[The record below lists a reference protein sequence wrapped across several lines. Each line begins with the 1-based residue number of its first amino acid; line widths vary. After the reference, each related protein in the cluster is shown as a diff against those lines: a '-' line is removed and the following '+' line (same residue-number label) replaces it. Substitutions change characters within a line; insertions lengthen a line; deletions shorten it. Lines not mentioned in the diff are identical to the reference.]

1 MHRKGFVRLIAP
13 VLLLAAVTA
22 PTAPFAG
29 EMEPPGPPGPTMK
42 PVFELEP
49 RHPIWPEMLPF
60 TIGEPG
66 SYYLAA
72 PAIDVPGGITVTVA
86 RVTIDLNGFVL
97 KGNPTSGVGIDA
109 TGVGE
114 VAVVGG
120 TVRGFPGGGV
130 LLGTWSDVRNV
141 RVIATGGIGIQVGSG
156 SLVLDSGASG
166 NSGDGIVAASN
177 TLVQNCVV
185 SDNRGRGIVVSG
197 GIVRGCTSEV
207 NDSHGIDVSTGCLVI
222 GNTAIANGEAVPA
235 TAAGIRVTGQANRI
249 EGNHL
254 AFNDIGL
261 QVTGTGNIVL
271 RNTSRYAGQT
281 TPYSI
286 APGNRRGPIVDASLV
301 DDLST
306 VTHGDHPWAN
316 FIF

>member
-1 MHRKGFVRLIAP
+1 MQRNGFVRLFAP
-13 VLLLAAVTA
+13 VLLLAALPALAAAT
-22 PTAPFAG
+22 FAG

-42 PVFELEP
+42 PLFELEP

-72 PAIDVPGGITVTVA
+72 PAVDVPGGITVTA
-86 RVTIDLNGFVL
+86 SRVTIDLNGFAL
-97 KGNPTSGVGIDA
+97 HGNSTSGVGIDA
-109 TGVGE
+109 TGAGE
-114 VAVVGG
+114 VAVVRGS
-120 TVRGFPGGGV
+120 VRGFPGGGV
-130 LLGTWSDVRNV
+130 LLGNRAEIRDV
-141 RVIATGGIGIQVGSG
+141 RVIATGGNGIQVGSG
-156 SLVLDSGASG
+156 SRVLDSGAWG
-166 NSGDGIVAASN
+166 NSGDGIVAGSN
-177 TLVQNCVV
+177 ALVENCIAN
-185 SDNRGRGIVVSG
+185 DNRGSGVVVSG

-207 NDSHGIDVSTGCLVI
+207 NDSHGIEVSTDCLVT
-222 GNTAIANGEAVPA
+222 GNVAISNGEAVPE
-235 TAAGIRVTGQANRI
+235 TAAGILVTGQANRI

-271 RNTSRYAGQT
+271 RNTSRFLQSP
-281 TPYSI
+281 PYSI
-286 APGNRRGPIVDASLV
+286 AAGNRRGPIVDASAV